1 MRGPLRI
8 LGGLILLMLG
18 CDPYAKLAKSR
29 KLADRDSAAM
39 GYMRKKRYESAIL
52 IMEELVNLYRGTPR
66 AEEMLYHLAQAKKAL
81 HDYTTAAYYYEQLT
95 QNFPLG
101 KYTEESY
108 FEQGYLYFLASL
120 DYDLDQ
126 SETERAIQKLEVYLT
141 LYPEGKFVP
150 QAEKSLEALRLKL
163 AKKLFMQAQLFL
175 RIGRYRAALTT
186 YQNFISQ
193 YPDTPWLEEAYF
205 RRAQAALRMA
215 QFSTP
220 EKQKERFETAQEYY
234 LLATEKYPT
243 SMFLKSTQNI
253 YDDVRKKLRAL

>member
-1 MRGPLRI
+1 MVSV
-8 LGGLILLMLG
+8 GGLIFFMLG

-66 AEEMLYHLAQAKKAL
+66 AEEILYQLAQAKKAL
-81 HDYTTAAYYYEQLT
+81 QDYSTAAYYYEQLT
-95 QNFPLG
+95 QNFPRG

-108 FEQGYLYFLASL
+108 FQQGYLYYLASP

-126 SETERAIQKLEVYLT
+126 SETEKAIQKLEVYLT
-141 LYPEGKFVP
+141 LYPQGKYVSE
-150 QAEKSLEALRLKL
+150 AEKFLEELRLKL

-175 RIGRYRAALTT
+175 KIGQYKAALTT
-186 YQNFISQ
+186 FQNFISQ

-205 RRAQAALRMA
+205 RRAEAALRMA
-215 QFSTP
+215 QSSAP
-220 EKQKERFETAQEYY
+220 DKQNERFATAHEYY
-234 LLATEKYPT
+234 TLAIEKYPN
-243 SMFLKSTQNI
+243 SMFVKSTQNV
-253 YDDVRKKLRAL
+253 YDYVRKKLRAL